1 MTTPGERN
9 KSTAPHPLTGWLLSR
24 RGAVRTGPLRM
35 LTDRAAGG
43 FLMTMWGSGSHYLVW
58 LLSMAMCEG
67 LGATRPRSL
76 NDPVLI
82 GRRRLPTGAPDAPKI
97 MWRHDE
103 MPVWGFRLLRR
114 FVRFPRYVVLVRDLR
129 ESFVSYFEKIPPDER
144 PGSFAQFLRG
154 RGVYA
159 TDHALF
165 RQIRF
170 LNSWARVRRLDPG
183 LVEVVHYRDLRRD
196 PAGELARVWRWFGF
210 PEVDAEVFDGAV
222 ARSTKDQMQKLATE
236 EERSV
241 VRTDKRH
248 AFEWYDEAD
257 RAYFTSAV
265 DRYLVDP
272 YNYDYHDW
280 TAPAPKAEP
289 VAAAR

>member
-1 MTTPGERN
+1 
-9 KSTAPHPLTGWLLSR
+9 
-24 RGAVRTGPLRM
+24 M
-35 LTDRAAGG
+35 LTDREADG

-67 LGATRPRSL
+67 LGATRPKSL

-82 GRRRLPTGAPDAPKI
+82 GRRRLPTGAPDGAPRI

-103 MPVWGFRLLRR
+103 MPVQGYRLLRR
-114 FVRFPRYVVLVRDLR
+114 FVRFPRYVVLARDLR
-129 ESFVSYFEKIPPDER
+129 ESFVSYFEKIPHDDR

-154 RGVYA
+154 KGVYA
-159 TDHALF
+159 TDHAFF

-170 LNSWARVRRLDPG
+170 LNSWARVRRIDPD
-183 LVEVVHYRDLRRD
+183 LVEIVHYRDLRRD

-210 PEVDAEVFDGAV
+210 PEVGAEVFDGAV
-222 ARSTKDQMQKLATE
+222 ASSTKDEMQKLATD

-241 VRTDKRH
+241 VRKDKRH

-265 DRYLVDP
+265 DRYLIDR
-272 YNYDYHDW
+272 YGYDYHDW
-280 TAPAPKAEP
+280 AAPEPARKP